1 MICFMAA
8 CLWLV
13 SVQSKNLAPS
23 PAEAALQTFQLCSR
37 AAGAAHSR
45 KSPSRAPGDV
55 QGPGLPSR
63 ACPQLPFGPTQPAVM
78 SACPVPSSS
87 SSSLLS
93 QRGAGPSSA
102 SGPGDWVILMLDSVR
117 AISVVC
123 APRTTAAC
131 TESPGL
137 RPYMLGRCLLKAKD
151 GAGAEPN
158 MRCEGGCEKQF
169 SLQTHRDHMKSA
181 GRMTLRL
188 VGVREATQAV
198 CSPGGDS

>member
-1 MICFMAA
+1 MAA

-37 AAGAAHSR
+37 PAGAAHSR
-45 KSPSRAPGDV
+45 KSPRRAPGDV
-55 QGPGLPSR
+55 RGPGLPSR

-78 SACPVPSSS
+78 SACPFPSSS

-102 SGPGDWVILMLDSVR
+102 CGPGDWVILMLDSEPLVWCVHPGQHQP
-117 AISVVC
+117 AQ
-123 APRTTAAC
+123 
-131 TESPGL
+131 SPGL
-137 RPYMLGRCLLKAKD
+137 RPYMLGRCLLKAKMGLEQSQTCGVRV
-151 GAGAEPN
+151 GARN
-158 MRCEGGCEKQF
+158 S